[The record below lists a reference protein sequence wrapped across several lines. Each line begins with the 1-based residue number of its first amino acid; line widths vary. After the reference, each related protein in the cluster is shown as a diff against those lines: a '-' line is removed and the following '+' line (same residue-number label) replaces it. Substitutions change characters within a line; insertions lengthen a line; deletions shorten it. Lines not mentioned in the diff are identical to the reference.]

1 MPCKNICFQF
11 KATRSHAPNCQY
23 YSEKGRYDNGQ
34 KRCQI
39 CEIFIKWPGSRCPC
53 CHTSL
58 RTRPRPKKY
67 REKLLQKGVKVYV
80 KISNHKTVNITY
92 INAYIAIIVI
102 WF

>member
-11 KATRSHAPNCQY
+11 KAMRSHAPNCQY
-23 YSEKGRYDNGQ
+23 YLEEGRYDNGQ

-39 CEIFIKWPGSRCPC
+39 CDIFIKWSGSRCPC

-67 REKLLQKGVKVYV
+67 RE
-80 KISNHKTVNITY
+80 I
-92 INAYIAIIVI
+92 IAKEIQDLGQTIRPQNSEHHILIHIYHCDLVLM
-102 WF
+102 